1 MFQSIILQTQP
12 QGGSSFMFPLL
23 MLGMIAV
30 MYLFMIRPQQ
40 KKAKEAQKFAS
51 SINTGEKIVTTSGM
65 HGRVVRTNEDNTV
78 VIEIGRN
85 VEITIERQAISMELT
100 QAFHKRAGITST
112 APTNN
117 A

>member
-1 MFQSIILQTQP
+1 MFYSLFLQTQ
-12 QGGSSFMFPLL
+12 QQGSSFMFPLL
-23 MLGMIAV
+23 MLGMIVV
-30 MYLFMIRPQQ
+30 MYIFMIRPQQ
-40 KKAKEAQKFAS
+40 KKAKQAQKFAS

-100 QAFHKRAGITST
+100 QAFHKRAGIST
-112 APTNN
+112 PVATDK

>member
-1 MFQSIILQTQP
+1 MLNSILLQAQ
-12 QGGSSFMFPLL
+12 QGGSSFMFPIL

-30 MYLFMIRPQQ
+30 MYIFMIRPQQ
-40 KKAKEAQKFAS
+40 KKAKEAQKFAN
-51 SINTGEKIVTTSGM
+51 SINTGEKIVTTSGL

-100 QAFHKRAGITST
+100 QAYHKRVGT
-112 APTNN
+112 AAASNK
-117 A
+117 